1 VEKVKFVDLD
11 RGLEQARSNMRAAE
25 AHGVLCGL
33 LSGGGAI
40 SHKDW
45 LNLLLEE
52 WSKHDVLMKDLI
64 RDLSI
69 LHVLTLQ
76 ELNDTELKFYLF
88 LPEDNAPIAERV
100 KELSNWCQGFLFG
113 FGINVKDE
121 TLKQHEQIVDA
132 IKDIQEIGQVNV
144 ESDDDADES
153 DFIEVTEYIRMAIL
167 MIYDTL
173 QPVKASGIKLQ

>member
-1 VEKVKFVDLD
+1 
-11 RGLEQARSNMRAAE
+11 M
-25 AHGVLCGL
+25 
-33 LSGGGAI
+33 
-40 SHKDW
+40 
-45 LNLLLEE
+45 
-52 WSKHDVLMKDLI
+52 
-64 RDLSI
+64 
-69 LHVLTLQ
+69 
-76 ELNDTELKFYLF
+76 
-88 LPEDNAPIAERV
+88 PEDNAPIAERV

-132 IKDIQEIGQVNV
+132 IKDIQEIGQVNI
-144 ESDDDADES
+144 ESDDEADES